1 MSKKSRKVVFVT
13 PTKSQMK
20 NVSVTPSKKPG
31 PLYVS
36 SLKTRGLQKLLD
48 YVKKM
53 ETENMK
59 LRLRENKL
67 KEKLERCRDRKKR
80 DKERFDEA
88 ITGMAT
94 RIFTDQNKHE
104 KVSSCPVFLKFENL
118 LSFII
123 SAINNFNIKNNLDN

>member
-1 MSKKSRKVVFVT
+1 MSKKSRKIVFVT

-53 ETENMK
+53 EAENMK

-104 KVSSCPVFLKFENL
+104 KVSSCPGFLKFENL

-123 SAINNFNIKNNLDN
+123 SAINNFSI